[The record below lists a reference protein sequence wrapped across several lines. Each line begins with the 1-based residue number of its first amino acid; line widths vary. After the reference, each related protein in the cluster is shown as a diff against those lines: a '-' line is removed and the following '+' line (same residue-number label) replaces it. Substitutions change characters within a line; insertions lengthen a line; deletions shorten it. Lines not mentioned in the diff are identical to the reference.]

1 MTMVEVLQCLEAVEN
16 ERRAR
21 DADPWLMA
29 RVLSIKRFQQR
40 RFEWTYRDLLV
51 SRRFGSAARFFL
63 DDLYGPQDFR
73 QRDRQFARMVPRI
86 ESVFPAVLDQTVL
99 DLARLHALSERL
111 DSAMARCMV
120 NEVTD
125 ADGYLSAWM
134 TVGGPQDRQQ
144 QLDLVL
150 AIGRSLERL
159 TRHAWLVLGL
169 KMMRG
174 PARAAGMSDL
184 QRFLEQGLASFRAM
198 DGATEFLAIVE
209 EREQKMM
216 KALFAGDGIRL
227 NQVMAV
233 SGWAGAE
240 DAGD

>member
-1 MTMVEVLQCLEAVEN
+1 MDEVLHYLEAVES

-21 DADPWLMA
+21 DGDPRLQA

-51 SRRFGSAARFFL
+51 SRRFGPAARFFL

-73 QRDRQFARMVPRI
+73 QRDRQFARVVPHI
-86 ESVFPAVLDQTVL
+86 ESVFPAVLNQTVL
-99 DLARLHALSERL
+99 DLARLHALSEGL

-125 ADGYLSAWM
+125 ADGYLTAWM
-134 TVGGPQDRQQ
+134 AVGRPQDRER

-150 AIGRSLERL
+150 AIGHSLERL

-174 PARAAGMSDL
+174 PARAAGMLDL

-198 DGATEFLAIVE
+198 DGATEFLAFVD
-209 EREQKMM
+209 ERERKMM
-216 KALFAGDGIRL
+216 KALFAGDGTFL
-227 NQVMAV
+227 TLVEAP
-233 SGWAGAE
+233 SGQAG
-240 DAGD
+240 